1 MKGVLRVRN
10 LSAPFRD
17 EGGTGRRQ
25 EQGEDSLSALHP
37 SPGQRTT
44 GKRETTP
51 SSWMLSAGSSGSTDT
66 CDPHQTQQR
75 LGVSAPLSELRSR
88 PTLFFY
94 PN

>member
-44 GKRETTP
+44 GE
-51 SSWMLSAGSSGSTDT
+51 AGNDAIVL
-66 CDPHQTQQR
+66 DAVNRQQQVHR
-75 LGVSAPLSELRSR
+75 HL
-88 PTLFFY
+88 
-94 PN
+94 